1 VNRLLACETL
11 PEPAEPA
18 FVNGFVKLGLV
29 GKEPLRLAPQLDA
42 RALDLVLR
50 ALEQDERA
58 NSVHL
63 PLEGAIR
70 LLGRFHDLNI
80 TQDLSR

>member
-18 FVNGFVKLGLV
+18 FVNDFVKLSLV
-29 GKEPLRLAPQLDA
+29 GKEPLRLAPQLEP
-42 RALDLVLR
+42 RALDLALR

-58 NSVHL
+58 DPVRL
-63 PLEGAIR
+63 PLEGAVR